1 MRLVATPS
9 RSSNPSG
16 FVACFAA
23 TVVFFVGLLAA
34 LTLWRDPYWVFR
46 DNPPWTRDG
55 VGASRLLD
63 IEMRL
68 IKPLQIARLK
78 PQTLLI
84 GSSVVYRGLDPRDV
98 SAAAGQVY
106 NAGFSALMAREL
118 PTLAA
123 LAVDVGSV
131 RRVVIELDYFM
142 FTAWP
147 PPPPIDRKLATASG
161 RREAL
166 VSVVLNP
173 KAIDNLR
180 GPRALRTEPGLWHGD
195 GYKVTPDFDAE
206 LVGKITREQNIA
218 AMVYRPGD
226 LAYLQRA
233 LDLLQG
239 RDITIVLSPMSA
251 TQRQLVDAGGRGP
264 ELATW
269 RRDIALQAARRRLPF
284 HDFVSEHPFEDFDP
298 AKASSR
304 YWLDTLHFKPEVGR
318 WLLGRI
324 GLAAHPAGAS
334 STSG

>member
-1 MRLVATPS
+1 MRAAASP
-9 RSSNPSG
+9 RSSTANG
-16 FVACFAA
+16 FAASFAA
-23 TVVFFVGLLAA
+23 TVVLVIGLLAA

-55 VGASRLLD
+55 AGASRLLD
-63 IEMRL
+63 VEMRL

-98 SAAAGQVY
+98 SATGGPVY
-106 NAGFSALMAREL
+106 NAGLSALMAREL

-123 LAVDVGSV
+123 LAADIGSV

-166 VSVVLNP
+166 VSTVLNP

-180 GPRALRTEPGLWHGD
+180 GRKALRTEPGLWHGD
-195 GYKVTPDFDAE
+195 GYKATPDFDAE

-226 LAYLQRA
+226 LAYLERG
-233 LDLLQG
+233 LDLLPS
-239 RDITIVLSPMSA
+239 REITIVLSPMSA
-251 TQRQLVDAGGRGP
+251 AQRQLVMDGGRGP
-264 ELATW
+264 GLAAW
-269 RRDIALQAARRRLPF
+269 RQDIAALAARRGLPF
-284 HDFVSEHPFEDFDP
+284 HDFVSSHPFEDFDP

-324 GLAAHPAGAS
+324 GLAARPAGAAA
-334 STSG
+334 TSG

>member
-1 MRLVATPS
+1 MRLAAALTRPADARGFAT
-9 RSSNPSG
+9 
-16 FVACFAA
+16 CFAA
-23 TVVFFVGLLAA
+23 TVVLAVGLLTV

-46 DNPPWTRDG
+46 NSPPWTRDG
-55 VGASRLLD
+55 VGISRLLD
-63 IEMRL
+63 VEMRL

-98 SAAAGQVY
+98 SAAGGQVY

-166 VSVVLNP
+166 VSTVLNP
-173 KAIDNLR
+173 QAIDNLR
-180 GPRALRTEPGLWHGD
+180 GPRPLRTEPGLWHRD
-195 GYKVTPDFDAE
+195 GYKATPDFDAE
-206 LVGKITREQNIA
+206 LVGRITREQNIA
-218 AMVYRPGD
+218 AMAYRPDD
-226 LAYLQRA
+226 LGHLERA
-233 LDLLQG
+233 LDLL
-239 RDITIVLSPMSA
+239 REREITLVLSPMSA
-251 TQRQLVDAGGRGP
+251 AQRQLVTDGGRAT
-264 ELATW
+264 ELAAW
-269 RRDIALQAARRRLPF
+269 RRDVAALAARRSLPF
-284 HDFVSEHPFEDFDP
+284 HDFVSSHPFEDFDP
-298 AKASSR
+298 ARASSR

-324 GLAAHPAGAS
+324 GLGRLP
-334 STSG
+334 

>member
-1 MRLVATPS
+1 MPLAAALS
-9 RSSNPSG
+9 RSSDTRS
-16 FVACFAA
+16 FAVSFAVTVAFAI
-23 TVVFFVGLLAA
+23 GCLAM
-34 LTLWRDPYWVFR
+34 LTFWRDPYWVFR

-63 IEMRL
+63 VEMRL

-106 NAGFSALMAREL
+106 NAGFSALMAPEL

-131 RRVVIELDYFM
+131 RTVVLALDYFM

-147 PPPPIDRKLATASG
+147 PPPPIDRKLATLRG
-161 RREAL
+161 RVEAL
-166 VSVVLNP
+166 VSTVLNP
-173 KAIDNLR
+173 KAVDNLR
-180 GPRALRTEPGLWHGD
+180 GRQALRTEPGLWHGD
-195 GYKVTPDFDAE
+195 GYKATPDFDAD
-206 LVGKITREQNIA
+206 LVGKITRDQNVA

-226 LAYLQRA
+226 LAHLERA
-233 LDLLQG
+233 LDLLRG
-239 RDITIVLSPMSA
+239 REVLMVLSPMSA
-251 TQRQLVDAGGRGP
+251 AQRQLVADGGRAP
-264 ELATW
+264 ELAAW
-269 RRDIALQAARRRLPF
+269 RQDVARLAARRGLPF
-284 HDFVSEHPFEDFDP
+284 HDFVAGHPFEDFDP
-298 AKASSR
+298 GRASSR

-324 GLAAHPAGAS
+324 GLRRNPAGAAA
-334 STSG
+334 TSG

>member
-1 MRLVATPS
+1 MRLAAALSGSAEP
-9 RSSNPSG
+9 RS
-16 FVACFAA
+16 FAACFAA
-23 TVVFFVGLLAA
+23 TVALAVGLLAV

-63 IEMRL
+63 VEMRL

-84 GSSVVYRGLDPRDV
+84 GSSVVYRGIDPRDA
-98 SAAAGQVY
+98 SAEAGQVY

-118 PTLAA
+118 PVLAA

-147 PPPPIDRKLATASG
+147 PPPPIDRKLATATG

-180 GPRALRTEPGLWHGD
+180 GPRPLRTEPGLWHGD
-195 GYKVTPDFDAE
+195 GYKATPDFDAA
-206 LVGKITREQNIA
+206 LVGRISREQNIA
-218 AMVYRPGD
+218 AMTYRPDD
-226 LAYLQRA
+226 LTYLERA
-233 LDLLQG
+233 LDLLRG
-239 RDITIVLSPMSA
+239 LEVAIVLSPMSA
-251 TQRQLVDAGGRGP
+251 AQRQLVADGARAR
-264 ELATW
+264 ELAIW
-269 RRDIALQAARRRLPF
+269 RQDIAALAARRGLPF
-284 HDFVSEHPFEDFDP
+284 HDFVSDHPFEDFDP
-298 AKASSR
+298 GKASSR

-324 GLAAHPAGAS
+324 GLGRHPAGA
-334 STSG
+334 

>member
-1 MRLVATPS
+1 MRSAALSP
-9 RSSNPSG
+9 SNPARG
-16 FVACFAA
+16 FAASFAA
-23 TVVFFVGLLAA
+23 TVVLVVGLLTV

-55 VGASRLLD
+55 VGVSRLLD

-98 SAAAGQVY
+98 AASAGQIY

-142 FTAWP
+142 FTTWP

-173 KAIDNLR
+173 KAVDHLR
-180 GPRALRTEPGLWHGD
+180 GWQSRRTEPGLWHGD
-195 GYKVTPDFDAE
+195 GYKATPDFDAE

-218 AMVYRPGD
+218 AMAYRPAD
-226 LAYLQRA
+226 LAYLERT

-239 RDITIVLSPMSA
+239 REVTIVLSPMSA
-251 TQRQLVDAGGRGP
+251 AQRQLIADGGRAT
-264 ELATW
+264 ELAAW
-269 RRDIALQAARRRLPF
+269 RQDVAQLVARHGLPF
-284 HDFVSEHPFEDFDP
+284 QDFVSDHPFEDFDP
-298 AKASSR
+298 GKASSR

-324 GLAAHPAGAS
+324 GLGRHPAGA
-334 STSG
+334 

>member
-1 MRLVATPS
+1 MRLAAALS
-9 RSSNPSG
+9 RSAEPRS
-16 FVACFAA
+16 FAACFAA
-23 TVVFFVGLLAA
+23 TIMLAVGLLTV

-46 DNPPWTRDG
+46 DTPPWTRDG

-63 IEMRL
+63 VEMRL
-68 IKPLQIARLK
+68 IKPLQIARLT

-84 GSSVVYRGLDPRDV
+84 GSSVVYRGIDPRDA
-98 SAAAGQVY
+98 SAEAGQVY

-123 LAVDVGSV
+123 LAIDVGSV
-131 RRVVIELDYFM
+131 KRVVIELDYFM

-180 GPRALRTEPGLWHGD
+180 GPRPQRMEPGLWHGD
-195 GYKVTPDFDAE
+195 GYKATPDFDAA

-218 AMVYRPGD
+218 AMLYQPEA
-226 LAYLQRA
+226 LSHLEKA

-239 RDITIVLSPMSA
+239 RGVTIVLSPMSA
-251 TQRQLVDAGGRGP
+251 AQRQLIADGGRAA
-264 ELATW
+264 ELMSW
-269 RRDIALQAARRRLPF
+269 RRDVAALAARRGLPL
-284 HDFVSEHPFEDFDP
+284 HDLVSDHPFEDFDP
-298 AKASSR
+298 GNASSR

-324 GLAAHPAGAS
+324 GLGRHPGGA
-334 STSG
+334 

>member
-1 MRLVATPS
+1 MRFAALSPS
-9 RSSNPSG
+9 STARG
-16 FVACFAA
+16 FAASFAA
-23 TVVFFVGLLAA
+23 TVVLAVGLLTV
-34 LTLWRDPYWVFR
+34 LTLWRDPYWVFH

-78 PQTLLI
+78 PQMLLI
-84 GSSVVYRGLDPRDV
+84 GSSVVYRGLDPRDA
-98 SAAAGQVY
+98 SAALGQAY
-106 NAGFSALMAREL
+106 NAGISALMAREL

-147 PPPPIDRKLATASG
+147 PPPPIDRKLATAAG

-166 VSVVLNP
+166 VSIVLNP

-180 GPRALRTEPGLWHGD
+180 GPRALRTEPGLWHVD
-195 GYKVTPDFDAE
+195 GYKATPDFDAE
-206 LVGKITREQNIA
+206 LVRKITREQNIA
-218 AMVYRPGD
+218 AMVYRPGN
-226 LAYLQRA
+226 LAYLERA
-233 LDLLQG
+233 LDLL
-239 RDITIVLSPMSA
+239 REREVSLVLSPMSA
-251 TQRQLVDAGGRGP
+251 AQRQLVSDGGRAS
-264 ELATW
+264 ELAAW
-269 RRDIALQAARRRLPF
+269 RRDIAGLAARRGLPF

-298 AKASSR
+298 AKGSSR

-324 GLAAHPAGAS
+324 GLGRPPVGA
-334 STSG
+334 

>member
-1 MRLVATPS
+1 MRSAASAPS
-9 RSSNPSG
+9 PTGNG
-16 FVACFAA
+16 FAASFAA
-23 TVVFFVGLLAA
+23 TVMLVVGLLAV

-46 DNPPWTRDG
+46 DSPPWTRDG
-55 VGASRLLD
+55 AGASRLLD
-63 IEMRL
+63 VEMRL

-84 GSSVVYRGLDPRDV
+84 GSSVVYRGLDPRDASGV
-98 SAAAGQVY
+98 GGQVY
-106 NAGFSALMAREL
+106 NAGVSALMAREL

-131 RRVVIELDYFM
+131 RQAVIELDYFM

-166 VSVVLNP
+166 VSIVLNP

-180 GPRALRTEPGLWHGD
+180 GRQSRRTEPGLWHGD
-195 GYKVTPDFDAE
+195 GYKATPDFDAE
-206 LVGKITREQNIA
+206 LVGRITREQNIA

-226 LAYLQRA
+226 LAHLERA
-233 LDLLQG
+233 LDLL
-239 RDITIVLSPMSA
+239 RTRKVTIVLSPMSA
-251 TQRQLVDAGGRGP
+251 AQRQLVMDGGRGA
-264 ELATW
+264 ELAAW
-269 RRDIALQAARRRLPF
+269 RRDVAALAAARGLPF
-284 HDFVSEHPFEDFDP
+284 HDLVSGHPFEDFDP

-324 GLAAHPAGAS
+324 GLGRLPAGA
-334 STSG
+334 

>member
-1 MRLVATPS
+1 MRSAALSP
-9 RSSNPSG
+9 SNPARG
-16 FVACFAA
+16 FAASFAA
-23 TVVFFVGLLAA
+23 TVVLVVGLLTV

-55 VGASRLLD
+55 VGVSRLLD

-84 GSSVVYRGLDPRDV
+84 GSSVVYRGLDPRDA

-142 FTAWP
+142 FTTWP

-173 KAIDNLR
+173 KAVDHLR
-180 GPRALRTEPGLWHGD
+180 GWQSRRTEPGLWHGD
-195 GYKVTPDFDAE
+195 GYKATPDFDAE

-218 AMVYRPGD
+218 AMAYRPAD
-226 LAYLQRA
+226 LAHLERT

-239 RDITIVLSPMSA
+239 REVTIVLSPMSA
-251 TQRQLVDAGGRGP
+251 AQRQLIADGGRAT
-264 ELATW
+264 ELAAW
-269 RRDIALQAARRRLPF
+269 RQDVAQLVARHGLPF
-284 HDFVSEHPFEDFDP
+284 HDFVSDHPFEDFDP
-298 AKASSR
+298 GKASSR

-324 GLAAHPAGAS
+324 GLGRHPAGA
-334 STSG
+334 

>member
-1 MRLVATPS
+1 MRAAAQTS
-9 RSSNPSG
+9 TAKG
-16 FVACFAA
+16 FAA
-23 TVVFFVGLLAA
+23 SFAMTVVSIVGLLTG
-34 LTLWRDPYWVFR
+34 LTFWRDPYWVFR

-55 VGASRLLD
+55 GGMSRLLD
-63 IEMRL
+63 VEMRL

-98 SAAAGQVY
+98 SAMAGQVY
-106 NAGFSALMAREL
+106 NAGVSALMAREL

-123 LAVDVGSV
+123 LAVDVGSI

-147 PPPPIDRKLATASG
+147 PPEPIDRKLATASG
-161 RREAL
+161 RGEAL
-166 VSVVLNP
+166 VSTVLNP

-180 GPRALRTEPGLWHGD
+180 GRQSRRTEPGLWHAD
-195 GYKVTPDFDAE
+195 GYKATPDFDAE
-206 LVGKITREQNIA
+206 LVGRISREQNIA

-226 LAYLQRA
+226 LSYLERA

-239 RDITIVLSPMSA
+239 RDVTIVLSPMSA
-251 TQRQLVDAGGRGP
+251 AQRQLVEAGGRGP
-264 ELATW
+264 ELAAW
-269 RRDIALQAARRRLPF
+269 RRDVAALAVRRSLPF
-284 HDFVSEHPFEDFDP
+284 HDFVSGHPFEDFDP

-324 GLAAHPAGAS
+324 GLAVHPAGAGA
-334 STSG
+334 TSG

>member
-1 MRLVATPS
+1 MA
-9 RSSNPSG
+9 
-16 FVACFAA
+16 
-23 TVVFFVGLLAA
+23 VGLLTV

-46 DNPPWTRDG
+46 DTPPWTHDG

-63 IEMRL
+63 VEMRL

-98 SAAAGQVY
+98 SAAGGQVY
-106 NAGFSALMAREL
+106 NAGFSALMAREI

-142 FTAWP
+142 FTSWP

-161 RREAL
+161 RSEAL

-180 GPRALRTEPGLWHGD
+180 GPRALRTEPGLWYGD
-195 GYKVTPDFDAE
+195 GYKQTPDFDAE
-206 LVGKITREQNIA
+206 LVGKVTREQNIA
-218 AMVYRPGD
+218 AMVYRPD
-226 LAYLQRA
+226 DISHLERA
-233 LDLLQG
+233 LDLLQA
-239 RDITIVLSPMSA
+239 RDVTIVLSPMSA
-251 TQRQLVDAGGRGP
+251 VQRQLVADGGRAP
-264 ELATW
+264 ELSAW
-269 RRDIALQAARRRLPF
+269 RRDIATLAAQRGLPF
-284 HDFVSEHPFEDFDP
+284 HDFVSGHPFEDFDP
-298 AKASSR
+298 GKASSR

-324 GLAAHPAGAS
+324 GLGRNPAGAAA
-334 STSG
+334 TSG

>member
-1 MRLVATPS
+1 MRLAAALSRPADPSRFAASFVAT
-9 RSSNPSG
+9 
-16 FVACFAA
+16 VALA
-23 TVVFFVGLLAA
+23 VGLLAA

-55 VGASRLLD
+55 VGVSRLLD
-63 IEMRL
+63 VEMRL

-98 SAAAGQVY
+98 AAPAGQVY

-142 FTAWP
+142 FTTWP

-166 VSVVLNP
+166 VSAVLNP
-173 KAIDNLR
+173 KAIDNLSGR
-180 GPRALRTEPGLWHGD
+180 QSRRTEPGLWHGD
-195 GYKVTPDFDAE
+195 GYKATPDFDAE

-218 AMVYRPGD
+218 AMAYRPGD
-226 LAYLQRA
+226 LVHLEQA
-233 LDLLQG
+233 LDRLQG
-239 RDITIVLSPMSA
+239 REVTIVLSPMSA
-251 TQRQLVDAGGRGP
+251 AQRRLIADGGRAA
-264 ELATW
+264 ELAAW
-269 RRDIALQAARRRLPF
+269 RQDIAKLAARRGLPF
-284 HDFVSEHPFEDFDP
+284 HDLVSGHQFEDFDP
-298 AKASSR
+298 ARASSR

-324 GLAAHPAGAS
+324 GLGRHPAGA
-334 STSG
+334 

>member
-1 MRLVATPS
+1 MRSAASPPS
-9 RSSNPSG
+9 PIGNG
-16 FVACFAA
+16 FAACFAA
-23 TVVFFVGLLAA
+23 TVVLVVGLLTV

-46 DNPPWTRDG
+46 DQPPWTRAG

-63 IEMRL
+63 VEMRL

-98 SAAAGQVY
+98 SDVAGQVY

-123 LAVDVGSV
+123 LAVDVGSI
-131 RRVVIELDYFM
+131 RRVVLELDYFM

-173 KAIDNLR
+173 KVLDNLR
-180 GPRALRTEPGLWHGD
+180 GRQALRTEPGFWHGD
-195 GYKVTPDFDAE
+195 GYKATPDFDAE
-206 LVGKITREQNIA
+206 LVGKISREQNIA
-218 AMVYRPGD
+218 AMTYRPGD
-226 LAYLQRA
+226 LVHLQQA
-233 LDLLQG
+233 LDLLRG
-239 RDITIVLSPMSA
+239 REITIVLSPMSA
-251 TQRQLVDAGGRGP
+251 AQRQLVVDGGRGA
-264 ELATW
+264 ELAAW
-269 RRDIALQAARRRLPF
+269 RGDVAGLAAQRGLPF
-284 HDFVSEHPFEDFDP
+284 HDFVSGHPFEDFDP
-298 AKASSR
+298 GKASSR

-324 GLAAHPAGAS
+324 GLGRHPAVAAA
-334 STSG
+334 TSG

>member
-1 MRLVATPS
+1 MRLAAALS
-9 RSSNPSG
+9 RSADPRSFAAS
-16 FVACFAA
+16 FAA
-23 TVVFFVGLLAA
+23 TIMLAVGLLTL
-34 LTLWRDPYWVFR
+34 LTLWRDPYWVLR
-46 DNPPWTRDG
+46 DTPPWTRDG
-55 VGASRLLD
+55 AGASRLLD
-63 IEMRL
+63 VEMRL

-84 GSSVVYRGLDPRDV
+84 GSSVVYRGIDPRDV
-98 SAAAGQVY
+98 SAEAGQVY

-180 GPRALRTEPGLWHGD
+180 GPPPLRTEPGLWHGD
-195 GYKVTPDFDAE
+195 GYKATPDFGAE
-206 LVGKITREQNIA
+206 LVGRISREQNIA
-218 AMVYRPGD
+218 AMAYKPGD
-226 LAYLQRA
+226 VVYLERA
-233 LDLLQG
+233 FDLLQG
-239 RDITIVLSPMSA
+239 RDVTIVLSPMSA
-251 TQRQLVDAGGRGP
+251 AQRQLVADGGRAV
-264 ELATW
+264 ELAAW
-269 RRDIALQAARRRLPF
+269 RRDVAALAARRGLPF
-284 HDFVSEHPFEDFDP
+284 HDFVSDHPFEDFDP
-298 AKASSR
+298 GKASSR

-324 GLAAHPAGAS
+324 GLGRHPAGA
-334 STSG
+334 

>member
-1 MRLVATPS
+1 MRSAALSPLSTA
-9 RSSNPSG
+9 RG
-16 FVACFAA
+16 FAVSFAA
-23 TVVFFVGLLAA
+23 TVVLAVGLLTV

-63 IEMRL
+63 VEMRL

-84 GSSVVYRGLDPRDV
+84 GSSVVYRGLDPRDA
-98 SAAAGQVY
+98 SAAARQVY

-118 PTLAA
+118 PTLGA

-131 RRVVIELDYFM
+131 GRVVIALDYFM

-147 PPPPIDRKLATASG
+147 PPPIDRKLATISG

-180 GPRALRTEPGLWHGD
+180 GPRALRTEPGLWHAD
-195 GYKVTPDFDAE
+195 GYKATPDFDAE
-206 LVGKITREQNIA
+206 LVGKITREQNVA

-226 LAYLQRA
+226 LAYLERA
-233 LDLLQG
+233 LDLLRG
-239 RDITIVLSPMSA
+239 REIIIVLSPMSA
-251 TQRQLVDAGGRGP
+251 AQRQLVEASGRGP
-264 ELATW
+264 ELASW
-269 RRDIALQAARRRLPF
+269 RRDVAALAARRSLPF
-284 HDFVSEHPFEDFDP
+284 HDLVSDHPFEDFDP
-298 AKASSR
+298 GKASSR

-318 WLLGRI
+318 WLFSRI
-324 GLAAHPAGAS
+324 GLGRNPAGAAA
-334 STSG
+334 TSG

>member
-1 MRLVATPS
+1 MRLAAAL
-9 RSSNPSG
+9 SSPADPRRFAAS
-16 FVACFAA
+16 FVA
-23 TVVFFVGLLAA
+23 TVVMILGLLGG

-98 SAAAGQVY
+98 SVTAGQVY
-106 NAGFSALMAREL
+106 NAGISALMAREL

-147 PPPPIDRKLATASG
+147 PPPAIDRKLATASG

-173 KAIDNLR
+173 KAFDNLR
-180 GPRALRTEPGLWHGD
+180 GRRVLRTEPGLWHRD
-195 GYKVTPDFDAE
+195 GYKATPDFDAE

-218 AMVYRPGD
+218 AMVYRPDD
-226 LAYLQRA
+226 LAHLARA
-233 LDLLQG
+233 LDLLRG
-239 RDITIVLSPMSA
+239 RDVTIVLSPMSA
-251 TQRQLVDAGGRGP
+251 AQRQLIEAGGRGP
-264 ELATW
+264 ELAAW
-269 RRDIALQAARRRLPF
+269 RQDVARLATRRGLPF
-284 HDFVSEHPFEDFDP
+284 HDLVSGHPFEDFDP
-298 AKASSR
+298 GKASSR

-318 WLLGRI
+318 WLFGRI
-324 GLAAHPAGAS
+324 GLGRHPAGA
-334 STSG
+334 

>member
-1 MRLVATPS
+1 MRLAAALS
-9 RSSNPSG
+9 RSADPSS
-16 FVACFAA
+16 FAASFAA
-23 TVVFFVGLLAA
+23 TVVLAVGLLAA
-34 LTLWRDPYWVFR
+34 LTFWRDPYWVFR
-46 DNPPWTRDG
+46 DSPPWTRG
-55 VGASRLLD
+55 GAGASRLLD
-63 IEMRL
+63 VEMRL

-123 LAVDVGSV
+123 LAVDIGSV
-131 RRVVIELDYFM
+131 RQVVIALDYFM

-166 VSVVLNP
+166 ISTVLNP
-173 KAIDNLR
+173 KTIDNLR
-180 GPRALRTEPGLWHGD
+180 GRRVLRTEPGLWHVD
-195 GYKVTPDFDAE
+195 GYKATPDFDTE
-206 LVGKITREQNIA
+206 LVGKISREQNIA
-218 AMVYRPGD
+218 AMVYRPDD
-226 LAYLQRA
+226 LAHLERA
-233 LDLLQG
+233 LDLLRG
-239 RDITIVLSPMSA
+239 RDVTIVLSPMSA
-251 TQRQLVDAGGRGP
+251 AQRQLIADGGRAS
-264 ELATW
+264 ELAAW
-269 RRDIALQAARRRLPF
+269 QRDIAALATRRGLPF
-284 HDFVSEHPFEDFDP
+284 HDLVSGHPFEDFDP

-324 GLAAHPAGAS
+324 GLGRHRAGA
-334 STSG
+334 

>member
-1 MRLVATPS
+1 MRLAAALVRVSDP
-9 RSSNPSG
+9 RS
-16 FVACFAA
+16 FAACFAA
-23 TVVFFVGLLAA
+23 TVMLVLGLLTA

-55 VGASRLLD
+55 AGASRLLD
-63 IEMRL
+63 VEMRL

-98 SAAAGQVY
+98 SVAAGQVY

-123 LAVDVGSV
+123 LALDVGSV
-131 RRVVIELDYFM
+131 GRVVIALDYFM

-147 PPPPIDRKLATASG
+147 APPPIDRKLATAAG

-173 KAIDNLR
+173 KTIDNLR
-180 GPRALRTEPGLWHGD
+180 GPRVLRTEPGLWHGD
-195 GYKVTPDFDAE
+195 GYKETPDFDAE

-218 AMVYRPGD
+218 AMAYRPGD
-226 LAYLQRA
+226 LAHLERA
-233 LDLLQG
+233 LDLLRG
-239 RDITIVLSPMSA
+239 REVIIVLSPMSA
-251 TQRQLVDAGGRGP
+251 AQRQLVEAGGRGA
-264 ELATW
+264 ELAAW
-269 RRDIALQAARRRLPF
+269 RQDLARLTVRHGLSL
-284 HDFVSEHPFEDFDP
+284 HDVVSGHPFEDFDP
-298 AKASSR
+298 GRASSR

-324 GLAAHPAGAS
+324 GLGRNPAGA
-334 STSG
+334 

>member
-1 MRLVATPS
+1 MRLAAALF
-9 RSSNPSG
+9 RSSDARS
-16 FVACFAA
+16 FATSFGA
-23 TVVFFVGLLAA
+23 TVVLAVGLLTA

-46 DNPPWTRDG
+46 DSPPWTRDG
-55 VGASRLLD
+55 AGASRLLD
-63 IEMRL
+63 VEMRL

-84 GSSVVYRGLDPRDV
+84 GSSVVYRGLDPRDA
-98 SAAAGQVY
+98 SGMGGHVY

-131 RRVVIELDYFM
+131 RRVVVELDYFM
-142 FTAWP
+142 FTTWP

-173 KAIDNLR
+173 KVIDNLR
-180 GPRALRTEPGLWHGD
+180 GRQSRRTEPGLWHGD
-195 GYKVTPDFDAE
+195 GYKATPDFDAE
-206 LVGKITREQNIA
+206 LVGRITREQNIA
-218 AMVYRPGD
+218 AMAYRPGD
-226 LAYLQRA
+226 LAHLEQA

-239 RDITIVLSPMSA
+239 REVTIVLSPMSA
-251 TQRQLVDAGGRGP
+251 AQRQLVTDGGRAI
-264 ELATW
+264 ELAAW
-269 RRDIALQAARRRLPF
+269 RRDVAALAARRGLPF
-284 HDFVSEHPFEDFDP
+284 HDLVSGHPFEDFDP

-324 GLAAHPAGAS
+324 GLGRPPAGAAA
-334 STSG
+334 TSG

>member
-1 MRLVATPS
+1 MRLAAALPH
-9 RSSNPSG
+9 SSNPRSFAAS
-16 FVACFAA
+16 FVA
-23 TVVFFVGLLAA
+23 TVVMILGLLGG

-98 SAAAGQVY
+98 SAAVGQVY

-118 PTLAA
+118 PVLAA

-142 FTAWP
+142 FTTWP
-147 PPPPIDRKLATASG
+147 PPPPIDRKLATVAG

-173 KAIDNLR
+173 KVIDNLLGR
-180 GPRALRTEPGLWHGD
+180 RSLRTEPGLWHGD
-195 GYKVTPDFDAE
+195 GYKATPDFDAE

-218 AMVYRPGD
+218 AMAYRPGD
-226 LAYLQRA
+226 LAYLDRT
-233 LDLLQG
+233 LDLLRG
-239 RDITIVLSPMSA
+239 WEITIVLSPMSA
-251 TQRQLVDAGGRGP
+251 AQRHLIEAGGRGA
-264 ELATW
+264 ELAAW
-269 RRDIALQAARRRLPF
+269 RQDLASLAARRGLPF
-284 HDFVSEHPFEDFDP
+284 HDFVSDHPFEDFDP
-298 AKASSR
+298 GKASSR

-324 GLAAHPAGAS
+324 GLGRHPAGAGA
-334 STSG
+334 TSG

>member
-1 MRLVATPS
+1 MRLAAALPLSSDS
-9 RSSNPSG
+9 RSFAAS
-16 FVACFAA
+16 FAA
-23 TVVFFVGLLAA
+23 TVVMILGLLAG
-34 LTLWRDPYWVFR
+34 LTFWRDPYWVFR

-55 VGASRLLD
+55 GGASRLLD
-63 IEMRL
+63 VEMRL

-98 SAAAGQVY
+98 SAQAGQVY
-106 NAGFSALMAREL
+106 NAGISALMAREL

-131 RRVVIELDYFM
+131 RRIVIELDYFM

-180 GPRALRTEPGLWHGD
+180 GPRPLRTEPGIWHGD
-195 GYKVTPDFDAE
+195 GYKATPDFDAE

-218 AMVYRPGD
+218 AMAYRPGD
-226 LAYLQRA
+226 LAHLERA

-239 RDITIVLSPMSA
+239 RDVTVVLSPMSA
-251 TQRQLVDAGGRGP
+251 AQRQLVEAGGRGP
-264 ELATW
+264 ALAAW
-269 RRDIALQAARRRLPF
+269 RRDVAGLAVRRSLPL
-284 HDFVSEHPFEDFDP
+284 HDFVSGHPFEDFDP
-298 AKASSR
+298 GKASSR

-324 GLAAHPAGAS
+324 GLATHPAGA
-334 STSG
+334 

>member
-1 MRLVATPS
+1 MRSAALSPS
-9 RSSNPSG
+9 STARG
-16 FVACFAA
+16 FAASFAA
-23 TVVFFVGLLAA
+23 TVVLVVGLLTV

-55 VGASRLLD
+55 AGMSRLLD
-63 IEMRL
+63 VEMRL

-98 SAAAGQVY
+98 SAEAGRVY

-147 PPPPIDRKLATASG
+147 PPPPIDRKLATAAG
-161 RREAL
+161 RREAQ

-173 KAIDNLR
+173 KAFDNLR
-180 GPRALRTEPGLWHGD
+180 GPRALRTEPGLRHAD
-195 GYKVTPDFDAE
+195 GYKATPDFDAE
-206 LVGKITREQNIA
+206 LVRKITREQNIA

-226 LAYLQRA
+226 LADLERA
-233 LDLLQG
+233 LDLLQ
-239 RDITIVLSPMSA
+239 RREVTIVLSPMSVA
-251 TQRQLVDAGGRGP
+251 QRQLVETGGRGP
-264 ELATW
+264 ELAAW
-269 RRDIALQAARRRLPF
+269 RRDVAALAARRSLPF
-284 HDFVSEHPFEDFDP
+284 HDLVSDHPFEDFDP

-324 GLAAHPAGAS
+324 GLAAHPAGAGA
-334 STSG
+334 TSG

>member
-1 MRLVATPS
+1 MRLAAALSRPADPS
-9 RSSNPSG
+9 SFAAS
-16 FVACFAA
+16 FAA
-23 TVVFFVGLLAA
+23 TVLLAVGLLAA

-55 VGASRLLD
+55 AGASSLLD
-63 IEMRL
+63 VEMRL

-84 GSSVVYRGLDPRDV
+84 GSSVVYRGIDPRDA
-98 SAAAGQVY
+98 SAEAGEVY

-123 LAVDVGSV
+123 LAVDIGSV

-166 VSVVLNP
+166 VSTVLNP
-173 KAIDNLR
+173 KALDNLR
-180 GPRALRTEPGLWHGD
+180 GPRPLRTEPGLWHGD
-195 GYKVTPDFDAE
+195 GYKATPDFDAA
-206 LVGKITREQNIA
+206 LVGRISREQNIA
-218 AMVYRPGD
+218 AMVYRPDD
-226 LAYLQRA
+226 LVHLERA
-233 LDLLQG
+233 LGLLQG
-239 RDITIVLSPMSA
+239 RDVTIVLSPMSA
-251 TQRQLVDAGGRGP
+251 AQRQLIADGGRTP

-269 RRDIALQAARRRLPF
+269 RQDIATLAARRGLPF
-284 HDFVSEHPFEDFDP
+284 HDLVSGHPFEDFDP

-324 GLAAHPAGAS
+324 GLGRHRAGA
-334 STSG
+334 

>member
-1 MRLVATPS
+1 MRLAAALS
-9 RSSNPSG
+9 RSAEPRSFAAS
-16 FVACFAA
+16 FAA
-23 TVVFFVGLLAA
+23 TVALAVGLLTV

-46 DNPPWTRDG
+46 DTPPWTRDG
-55 VGASRLLD
+55 VGISRLLD
-63 IEMRL
+63 VEMRL

-98 SAAAGQVY
+98 SAAGEQVY
-106 NAGFSALMAREL
+106 NAGFSALMGREL

-180 GPRALRTEPGLWHGD
+180 GRQSRRTEPGLWHGD
-195 GYKVTPDFDAE
+195 GYKATPDFDAE
-206 LVGKITREQNIA
+206 LVGRITREQNIA
-218 AMVYRPGD
+218 AMAYRPGD
-226 LAYLQRA
+226 LAYLERA
-233 LDLLQG
+233 LDLL
-239 RDITIVLSPMSA
+239 REREVTLVLSPMSA
-251 TQRQLVDAGGRGP
+251 AQRQLVADGGRAAA
-264 ELATW
+264 LAAW
-269 RRDIALQAARRRLPF
+269 RRDVAALAARRGLPF
-284 HDFVSEHPFEDFDP
+284 HDFVSGHPFEDFDP
-298 AKASSR
+298 GRASSR

-324 GLAAHPAGAS
+324 GLGRPPAGA
-334 STSG
+334 

>member
-1 MRLVATPS
+1 MRAAAQTS
-9 RSSNPSG
+9 IAKG
-16 FVACFAA
+16 FAAIFAA
-23 TVVFFVGLLAA
+23 TVMLIVGLLAGLA
-34 LTLWRDPYWVFR
+34 FWCDPYWVFR
-46 DNPPWTRDG
+46 DNPPWTHGG
-55 VGASRLLD
+55 VGMSRLLD
-63 IEMRL
+63 VEMRL

-98 SAAAGQVY
+98 SAVAGQVY
-106 NAGFSALMAREL
+106 NAGLSALMAREL

-123 LAVDVGSV
+123 LAVDVGGI

-142 FTAWP
+142 FTAW

-166 VSVVLNP
+166 VSTVLNP
-173 KAIDNLR
+173 KAVDNLR
-180 GPRALRTEPGLWHGD
+180 GPRSLRTEPGLWHAD
-195 GYKVTPDFDAE
+195 GYKATPDFDAE
-206 LVGKITREQNIA
+206 LVGRISREQNIA

-226 LAYLQRA
+226 LSYLERA

-239 RDITIVLSPMSA
+239 RDITIVLSPVSA
-251 TQRQLVDAGGRGP
+251 AQRQLVEAGGRGP
-264 ELATW
+264 ELAAW
-269 RRDIALQAARRRLPF
+269 RRDVAALAMRRSLPF
-284 HDFVSEHPFEDFDP
+284 HDFVSSHPFEDFDP

-324 GLAAHPAGAS
+324 GLAAHPAGAGA
-334 STSG
+334 TSG

>member
-1 MRLVATPS
+1 MRPAVALSDRTDLH
-9 RSSNPSG
+9 G
-16 FVACFAA
+16 FAA
-23 TVVFFVGLLAA
+23 SFATTVVLMVGLLTA

-46 DNPPWTRDG
+46 DNPPWTREG

-63 IEMRL
+63 VEMRL

-84 GSSVVYRGLDPRDV
+84 GSSAVYRGLDPRDV
-98 SAAAGQVY
+98 SAEAGTAY

-123 LAVDVGSV
+123 LAVDIGSI
-131 RRVVIELDYFM
+131 RRAVIELDYFM

-147 PPPPIDRKLATASG
+147 PPPPIDRKLATAAG
-161 RREAL
+161 RRGAL

-180 GPRALRTEPGLWHGD
+180 ASRPLRTEPGLWHAN
-195 GYKVTPDFDAE
+195 GYKATPDFDAE

-218 AMVYRPGD
+218 AMAYRPDD
-226 LAYLQRA
+226 LIHLDQA
-233 LDLLQG
+233 LDRLKG
-239 RDITIVLSPMSA
+239 REVTIVLSPMSA
-251 TQRQLVDAGGRGP
+251 AQRQLVADGGRAP
-264 ELATW
+264 ELAAW
-269 RRDIALQAARRRLPF
+269 RQDVAKLAARRGLPF
-284 HDFVSEHPFEDFDP
+284 HDLVSSHPFEDFDP

-324 GLAAHPAGAS
+324 GLGRHPAGA
-334 STSG
+334 